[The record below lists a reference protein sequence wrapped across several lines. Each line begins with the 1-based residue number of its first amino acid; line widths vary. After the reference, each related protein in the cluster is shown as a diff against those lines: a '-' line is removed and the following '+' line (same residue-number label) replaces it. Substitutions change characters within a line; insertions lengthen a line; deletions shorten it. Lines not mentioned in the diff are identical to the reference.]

1 MVVPG
6 PADPALAGG
15 DADAATDPDVERVVD
30 TPHAVV
36 ANANANA
43 HVTIV
48 IGLVKNPSSRV

>member
-15 DADAATDPDVERVVD
+15 DVDAATDPDVETVVD

-36 ANANANA
+36 ANTNAATN
-43 HVTIV
+43 VTIAM
-48 IGLVKNPSSRV
+48 GLVMNPSSRV